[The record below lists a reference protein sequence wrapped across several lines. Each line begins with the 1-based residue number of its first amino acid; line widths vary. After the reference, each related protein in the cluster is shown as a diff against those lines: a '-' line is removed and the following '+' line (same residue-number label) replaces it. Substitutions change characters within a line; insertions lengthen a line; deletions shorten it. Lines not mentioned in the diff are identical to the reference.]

1 MSRYSYRSK
10 VQRLPIEAISQASAN
25 QRKGRCGRLE
35 PGICIRLYS
44 QEDFEGRRAFTE
56 PELQRTNLASVI
68 LQMLD
73 LKLGDIT
80 KFPFIDPPDRRYV
93 TDGYRLLEDIDA
105 IDDRRILTELGRELA
120 RLPIDPN

>member
-120 RLPIDPN
+120 RLPMTQS